1 MSSLASA
8 AAFPGRPPRPAR
20 APPLVPSRWLELRL
34 SFPAAVSSW
43 SANKILTAS
52 FDCGGR
58 VRVEWP
64 HPWNRQAACSLFF
77 LRTSPESTAT
87 HGRSRRSRPPLGD
100 ETLNAEHAR
109 PAPSSAH
116 CTTLRRPPSSA
127 KPAGTPCKRRFDL
140 LHTTTPAPHRRWRKR
155 RRDDDEAGGPE
166 SQRTRSTA
174 TPRRPDAGAWTTRGI
189 QRSASARKM
198 TAAPLHSQQR
208 GDAPPPKPPPTAP
221 PPPQRRRQDHPLTL
235 HYIHGEIRGFPSLPL
250 PEQLPETEGS
260 HGSPPRK
267 VDSTMRF

>member
-1 MSSLASA
+1 
-8 AAFPGRPPRPAR
+8 
-20 APPLVPSRWLELRL
+20 
-34 SFPAAVSSW
+34 
-43 SANKILTAS
+43 
-52 FDCGGR
+52 

-77 LRTSPESTAT
+77 LRTAYVFIQKQSTKTQTIHYNIRRKHSYREQQCYQRRRRRSQTPSLPSPESTAT